1 MRSRKFWIWLLLP
14 FVVLFIS
21 LFFIDEPLR
30 RYMEQSVNSRLKGY
44 TVRIGVLN
52 FHPIGFSLDLKEFV
66 ISQNAN
72 PVPPVVQ
79 FRQLSASIHWKALLH
94 GKVVS
99 DIRIFH
105 PTFYI
110 NLPEKEKEANDEVPI
125 KERGFQ
131 QAAKR
136 IYPIKIN
143 RFQIIDG
150 DLTYVDDSPLKQIHF
165 SNIYFRAENIANVQ
179 SEKHVYPSPVYLE
192 AALFDSGKLTA
203 DGRADFL
210 AKPHLATKFKFNL
223 EKAALNHLRPLVRK
237 MNFVLREGTF
247 SGMGEVEYAPD
258 TQVIHLQKATVVN
271 ARIDY
276 IHQPETAASQK
287 VEGKAADAAAQ
298 AGRDHETTKT
308 RFQVDDFEIKNGDL
322 GFVNKASAPG
332 YRLFLSETEFH
343 LAGYNS
349 QLKEGATTGKL
360 KGKFM
365 GSGNAAATATFRPEN
380 KGPDLNLSIT
390 IENTDL
396 PDLNDLL
403 RATGKF
409 DVVKGL
415 FSFYMELG
423 VKNGEVK
430 GYVKPLFKDV
440 KVYDK
445 EQDKHKKLSQKLYEK
460 TIGGISKLLKNKKRD
475 EVATKADLSGRIDN
489 PEASSWQVVVR
500 LIQNAFFKAILPG
513 LERET
518 SRSQS
523 K

>member
-1 MRSRKFWIWLLLP
+1 MRLRKLWIWLLLP
-14 FVVLFIS
+14 FVILFTA

-44 TVRIGVLN
+44 TVRIGALD
-52 FHPIGFSLDLKEFV
+52 FHPIGFSLDLKEF
-66 ISQNAN
+66 IIFQDAN
-72 PVPPVVQ
+72 PVPPVAQ
-79 FRQLSASIHWKALLH
+79 FRQLSASIHWKALLR

-105 PTFYI
+105 PSFYI
-110 NLPEKEKEANDEVPI
+110 NLPEKEKEAADEVPI

-136 IYPIKIN
+136 IYPIMIN

-192 AALFDSGKLTA
+192 ATVFDSGKLSA

-210 AKPHLATKFKFNL
+210 AKPHLGTKFKFNL
-223 EKAALNHLRPLVRK
+223 EKASLNHLAPLVRK
-237 MNFVLREGTF
+237 LNFVIAGGTL
-247 SGMGEVEYAPD
+247 SGAGEVEYAPD
-258 TQVIHLQKATVVN
+258 TESVHLQRITVEN
-271 ARIDY
+271 AKLDY
-276 IHQPETAASQK
+276 IHKPETAASQK
-287 VEGKAADAAAQ
+287 VEGKAADAAKGGQEDEAPR
-298 AGRDHETTKT
+298 AL
-308 RFQVDDFEIKNGDL
+308 FQVDEFEIKNGDL
-322 GFVNKASAPG
+322 GFVNKASTPG

-343 LAGYNS
+343 LAGYSN
-349 QLKEGATTGKL
+349 QMKEGAITGKL

-365 GSGNAAATATFRPEN
+365 GSGIAAAGVTFRPEN
-380 KGPDLNLSIT
+380 KGPDLDLTIS
-390 IENTDL
+390 IENTNL

-403 RATGKF
+403 RASGKF

-415 FSFYMELG
+415 FSFYMELA

-430 GYVKPLFKDV
+430 GYLKPLFKDV

-445 EQDKHKKLSQKLYEK
+445 EQDKHKKFSQKLYEK

-475 EVATKADLSGRIDN
+475 EVATKADLSGRLDD
-489 PEASSWQVVVR
+489 PETSSWQVVVR
-500 LIQNAFFKAILPG
+500 LLQNAFFKAILPG

-518 SRSQS
+518 GRSES